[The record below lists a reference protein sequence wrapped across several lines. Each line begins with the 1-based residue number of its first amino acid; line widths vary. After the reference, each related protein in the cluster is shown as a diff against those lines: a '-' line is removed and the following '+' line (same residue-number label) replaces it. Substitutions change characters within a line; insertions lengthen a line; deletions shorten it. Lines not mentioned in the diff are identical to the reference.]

1 MSVRNI
7 VKEYALV
14 TTIIEPI
21 TFSGPFP
28 NPITVNV
35 NFVKIGRSVT
45 VTIPDV
51 TGHITTSTFISSSSF
66 PDTMYSDTQIILP
79 YPVATGTS
87 HAIASMKVY
96 NNYFE
101 FYYGT
106 SGNSSFPLNPTAYFL
121 NP

>member
-7 VKEYALV
+7 LQEYTLV
-14 TTIIEPI
+14 TTLTVPI

-28 NPITVNV
+28 SPITVNV
-35 NFVKIGRSVT
+35 TFVKIGRSVI

-51 TGHITTSTFISSSSF
+51 TGHITTSTFISSS
-66 PDTMYSDTQIILP
+66 PIPETMYSDTQMLLP
-79 YPVATGTS
+79 YLVATGTS

-101 FYYGT
+101 FY
-106 SGNSSFPLNPTAYFL
+106 
-121 NP
+121 